1 MAAYLKDVENNTRD
15 MTADTIIKEKMN
27 RIETKDV
34 GTQKFNICINRN
46 TLKKKKIIKENIHH
60 RWRISIVYLQPRQK
74 HSLDSKVKINRW
86 DVRRIKSIAL

>member
-46 TLKKKKIIKENIHH
+46 TLKKKKIKRKYITGGEFQSCTSSHA
-60 RWRISIVYLQPRQK
+60 RST
-74 HSLDSKVKINRW
+74 
-86 DVRRIKSIAL
+86 A

>member
-34 GTQKFNICINRN
+34 GTQKFNICNRN
-46 TLKKKKIIKENIHH
+46 TLKKKKIKRKYITGGE
-60 RWRISIVYLQPRQK
+60 LQSRTSS
-74 HSLDSKVKINRW
+74 HARST
-86 DVRRIKSIAL
+86 A

>member
-46 TLKKKKIIKENIHH
+46 TLKKKK
-60 RWRISIVYLQPRQK
+60 
-74 HSLDSKVKINRW
+74 
-86 DVRRIKSIAL
+86 

>member
-34 GTQKFNICINRN
+34 GTQKFNICNRN
-46 TLKKKKIIKENIHH
+46 TLKKKK
-60 RWRISIVYLQPRQK
+60 
-74 HSLDSKVKINRW
+74 
-86 DVRRIKSIAL
+86 

>member
-34 GTQKFNICINRN
+34 GTQKFLFNICINRN
-46 TLKKKKIIKENIHH
+46 TLKKKRKENTLQVASFN
-60 RWRISIVYLQPRQK
+60 RVPPATPEAQPRFKSENQQVG
-74 HSLDSKVKINRW
+74 LGW
-86 DVRRIKSIAL
+86 IKSIAL

>member
-34 GTQKFNICINRN
+34 GTRKF
-46 TLKKKKIIKENIHH
+46 
-60 RWRISIVYLQPRQK
+60 SI
-74 HSLDSKVKINRW
+74 
-86 DVRRIKSIAL
+86 

>member
-46 TLKKKKIIKENIHH
+46 TLKKKNKKKIHY
-60 RWRISIVYLQPRQK
+60 RWRTSIAYLQPRQK